1 MAQNVCYLVFYLYLC
16 TKNKKQME
24 ENNNFEDIIDGIDE
38 CSKSVAEYSKTAEEI
53 NQKLFDEFLKTTA
66 VSEEYERG
74 FDFPWM
80 TKSSWW
86 NDASSRRY
94 TEQLEEI
101 AKSLSEES
109 KILSLKMA
117 DPLLINKNLCYAM
130 KKFGS
135 IRKFKKAAKKQHP
148 IFGWTVYNPMQY
160 IPMFKVLS
168 KAKNDKERR
177 KVKSGIKKLFK
188 FNFFDET
195 EFATV
200 KDKDLIRDFADNMKL
215 LLDYNSVGFDFETDG
230 LRYPM
235 NIDINY

>member
-1 MAQNVCYLVFYLYLC
+1 
-16 TKNKKQME
+16 ME
-24 ENNNFEDIIDGIDE
+24 ENNNFEHIIDGIDE
-38 CSKSVAEYSKTAEEI
+38 SGKITEEI
-53 NQKLFDEFLKTTA
+53 NQKIFDEFLNTTA

-86 NDASSRRY
+86 NNASSRRY

-177 KVKSGIKKLFK
+177 KVKNGIKKLFK
-188 FNFFDET
+188 FNFFDKT

-200 KDKDLIRDFADNMKL
+200 KDKDLRLDFADNMKL
-215 LLDYNSVGFDFETDG
+215 LWDYNSVGFDFETDG

>member
-1 MAQNVCYLVFYLYLC
+1 
-16 TKNKKQME
+16 ME
-24 ENNNFEDIIDGIDE
+24 ENNNFEHIIDGIDE
-38 CSKSVAEYSKTAEEI
+38 SGKITEEI

-66 VSEEYERG
+66 VSEEYERP

-86 NDASSRRY
+86 NDASSQRY
-94 TEQLEEI
+94 TERMEEI
-101 AKSLSEES
+101 AKLLSEES
-109 KILSLKMA
+109 KKLSLKMTN
-117 DPLLINKNLCYAM
+117 PLLINKNLCYAM

-135 IRKFKKAAKKQHP
+135 IRKFKKAAKKHHP

-160 IPMFKVLS
+160 IHMFKVLS

-177 KVKSGIKKLFK
+177 NVKNGIKKLFK

-200 KDKDLIRDFADNMKL
+200 KDKDLRLDFADNMCAL
-215 LLDYNSVGFDFETDG
+215 WNYNSIGFDFETDR

-235 NIDINY
+235 NIDMNY

>member
-1 MAQNVCYLVFYLYLC
+1 MSQNVCYLVFYLYLC
-16 TKNKKQME
+16 TKNNKQME
-24 ENNNFEDIIDGIDE
+24 ENNNFEHIIDGLD
-38 CSKSVAEYSKTAEEI
+38 EYSNFNEYAKITEELNKKI
-53 NQKLFDEFLKTTA
+53 VDELLKTTG
-66 VSEEYERG
+66 VPKEYSN
-74 FDFPWM
+74 DFEYPCPS
-80 TKSSWW
+80 KQSWW
-86 NDASSRRY
+86 NDASSQRY

-177 KVKSGIKKLFK
+177 KVKNGIKKLFK
-188 FNFFDET
+188 FNFFDKT

-200 KDKDLIRDFADNMKL
+200 KDKDLMSDFADNMKML
-215 LLDYNSVGFDFETDG
+215 WNYNSIDFETDG

>member
-1 MAQNVCYLVFYLYLC
+1 
-16 TKNKKQME
+16 ME
-24 ENNNFEDIIDGIDE
+24 ENNNFEHIIDGLDE
-38 CSKSVAEYSKTAEEI
+38 YNNFDEYAKITEEI
-53 NQKLFDEFLKTTA
+53 NKNLFDEFLKTTG
-66 VSEEYERG
+66 VPKEYSNG
-74 FDFPWM
+74 FEYPCPS
-80 TKSSWW
+80 KPSWW
-86 NDASSRRY
+86 NDASSKRY

-109 KILSLKMA
+109 KKLSLKMA

-177 KVKSGIKKLFK
+177 NVKNGIKKLFK

-200 KDKDLIRDFADNMKL
+200 KDKDWRFDFADNMRML
-215 LLDYNSVGFDFETDG
+215 WNYNSIDFETDG

-235 NIDINY
+235 GISINY

>member
-1 MAQNVCYLVFYLYLC
+1 MAQNICYLVFSLYLC

-24 ENNNFEDIIDGIDE
+24 ENNNFEHIIDGLD
-38 CSKSVAEYSKTAEEI
+38 EYSNFNEYAKITEELNNKI
-53 NQKLFDEFLKTTA
+53 VDELLKTTG
-66 VSEEYERG
+66 VPKEYSNG
-74 FDFPWM
+74 FEYPCPN
-80 TKSSWW
+80 KPSWW

-94 TEQLEEI
+94 IERMEEI
-101 AKSLSEES
+101 ANSLSEES
-109 KILSLKMA
+109 KKLSLKMA

-177 KVKSGIKKLFK
+177 DVKCGIKKLFK

-200 KDKDLIRDFADNMKL
+200 KDKDLIRDFADNMRML
-215 LLDYNSVGFDFETDG
+215 WNYNSIDFETNG
-230 LRYPM
+230 LRVPPM
-235 NIDINY
+235 NMAINY

>member
-1 MAQNVCYLVFYLYLC
+1 
-16 TKNKKQME
+16 ME
-24 ENNNFEDIIDGIDE
+24 
-38 CSKSVAEYSKTAEEI
+38 KV
-53 NQKLFDEFLKTTA
+53 
-66 VSEEYERG
+66 
-74 FDFPWM
+74 
-80 TKSSWW
+80 
-86 NDASSRRY
+86 
-94 TEQLEEI
+94 

-109 KILSLKMA
+109 KKLSLKMA

-130 KKFGS
+130 KKFSS

-160 IPMFKVLS
+160 IHMFKVLS

-177 KVKSGIKKLFK
+177 NVKSGIKKLFK

-200 KDKDLIRDFADNMKL
+200 KDKDKNLILDFVDNMKL
-215 LLDYNSVGFDFETDG
+215 LWDYNSVGFDFETDG

>member
-1 MAQNVCYLVFYLYLC
+1 
-16 TKNKKQME
+16 ME
-24 ENNNFEDIIDGIDE
+24 ENNNFEHIIDGIDE
-38 CSKSVAEYSKTAEEI
+38 SGKITEEI
-53 NQKLFDEFLKTTA
+53 NQKIFDEFLKTTA
-66 VSEEYERG
+66 VSEEYERP

-86 NDASSRRY
+86 NDASSQRY
-94 TEQLEEI
+94 TERMEEI
-101 AKSLSEES
+101 AKFLSEES
-109 KILSLKMA
+109 KKLSLKMA

-148 IFGWTVYNPMQY
+148 IFGWIVYNPMQY

-177 KVKSGIKKLFK
+177 KVKNGIKKLFK

-200 KDKDLIRDFADNMKL
+200 KDKDLRLDFADNMKL
-215 LLDYNSVGFDFETDG
+215 LWDYNSVGFDFETDG

>member
-1 MAQNVCYLVFYLYLC
+1 
-16 TKNKKQME
+16 ME
-24 ENNNFEDIIDGIDE
+24 ENNNFEHIIDGIDE
-38 CSKSVAEYSKTAEEI
+38 SSQSVDEFGKITEEI

-66 VSEEYERG
+66 VSEEYERP

-94 TEQLEEI
+94 TEQMEKI
-101 AKSLSEES
+101 AKALSEES
-109 KILSLKMA
+109 KKLSLKMA

-148 IFGWTVYNPMQY
+148 IFGYTVYNPMQY

-177 KVKSGIKKLFK
+177 NVKSGIKKLFK

-200 KDKDLIRDFADNMKL
+200 KDKDWRFDFADNMKL
-215 LLDYNSVGFDFETDG
+215 LWDYNSIGFDFEPNWLKFPLMKYDA
-230 LRYPM
+230 
-235 NIDINY
+235 INY

>member
-1 MAQNVCYLVFYLYLC
+1 
-16 TKNKKQME
+16 ME
-24 ENNNFEDIIDGIDE
+24 ENNNFEHIIDGIDE
-38 CSKSVAEYSKTAEEI
+38 SGKITEEI
-53 NQKLFDEFLKTTA
+53 HQKIFDEFLKTTA

-86 NDASSRRY
+86 NDASSQRY
-94 TEQLEEI
+94 TERMEEI
-101 AKSLSEES
+101 AKFLSEES
-109 KILSLKMA
+109 KKLSLKMA

-168 KAKNDKERR
+168 KAKDDKERR
-177 KVKSGIKKLFK
+177 KVKNGIKKLFK

-200 KDKDLIRDFADNMKL
+200 KDKDLRLDFADNMRML
-215 LLDYNSVGFDFETDG
+215 WDYNSNSIGFDFESDG
-230 LRYPM
+230 LKYPM

>member
-1 MAQNVCYLVFYLYLC
+1 
-16 TKNKKQME
+16 ME
-24 ENNNFEDIIDGIDE
+24 ENNNFEHIIDGIDE
-38 CSKSVAEYSKTAEEI
+38 SGKITEEI
-53 NQKLFDEFLKTTA
+53 NQKLFDEFLNTTA

-86 NDASSRRY
+86 NNASSRRY

-101 AKSLSEES
+101 ANSLSEES

-117 DPLLINKNLCYAM
+117 DQLLINKNLCYAM

-177 KVKSGIKKLFK
+177 NMKNGIKKLFK

-215 LLDYNSVGFDFETDG
+215 LWDYNSIGFDFEPNWLKFPLMKYDA
-230 LRYPM
+230 
-235 NIDINY
+235 INY

>member
-1 MAQNVCYLVFYLYLC
+1 
-16 TKNKKQME
+16 ME
-24 ENNNFEDIIDGIDE
+24 ENNNFEHIIDGLDE
-38 CSKSVAEYSKTAEEI
+38 SGKSVDEYNKITEELNKKI
-53 NQKLFDEFLKTTA
+53 LDELLKTTA
-66 VSEEYERG
+66 VSEEYERA

-80 TKSSWW
+80 TKRSWW
-86 NDASSRRY
+86 NNASSQRF
-94 TEQLEEI
+94 TERMEEI
-101 AKSLSEES
+101 AKLLSEES
-109 KILSLKMA
+109 KKLSLKMA
-117 DPLLINKNLCYAM
+117 GPLLINKNLCYAM

-135 IRKFKKAAKKQHP
+135 IRKFKKAAKNHHP

-177 KVKSGIKKLFK
+177 NVKCGIKKLFK
-188 FNFFDET
+188 LNFFDET

-200 KDKDLIRDFADNMKL
+200 KDKDKNLIFDFADNMCAL
-215 LLDYNSVGFDFETDG
+215 WNYNSIGFDFETDG